1 VVSSDWSTPH
11 RPRSLAQIS
20 HALPRYY
27 IKLRSWRNRHNAF
40 LLVVGLVV
48 SRSRSLSLYYRK
60 MTEED
65 EKAPMPA
72 LVRQDA
78 TMDLAAMDSTS
89 FDATTEAVL
98 RSAIRIFQDHGKFEE
113 ARILQLLLN
122 GGFYDPN
129 DIVRLPPAGPEDN
142 WSAYSCCSC

>member
-1 VVSSDWSTPH
+1 
-11 RPRSLAQIS
+11 
-20 HALPRYY
+20 
-27 IKLRSWRNRHNAF
+27 
-40 LLVVGLVV
+40 
-48 SRSRSLSLYYRK
+48 
-60 MTEED
+60 MTED
-65 EKAPMPA
+65 EKKPPKPA

-78 TMDLAAMDSTS
+78 TMDLKSMDDTD

-98 RSAIRIFQDHGKFEE
+98 RSAIRIFQDNGKFDE

-129 DIVRLPPAGPEDN
+129 DIVRLPPAGPEDD